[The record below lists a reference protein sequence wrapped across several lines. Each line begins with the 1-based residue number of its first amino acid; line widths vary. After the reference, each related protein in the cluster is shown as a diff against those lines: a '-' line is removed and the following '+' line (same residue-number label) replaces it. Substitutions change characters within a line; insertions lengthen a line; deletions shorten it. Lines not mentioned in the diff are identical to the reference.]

1 MDKEIKV
8 IKVSENP
15 AVEVPDHVGCTA
27 QEIAGDLLGIK
38 TCVVKFG
45 VYEPEGTADEHFHE
59 KSEHVFYILSGA
71 LTIFAGGKAYTA
83 RAGEGM
89 YVPEGISH
97 SAVNGSKGFTTY
109 IAVTLPPGE
118 NQFRS

>member
-1 MDKEIKV
+1 MEKEIKI

-15 AVEVPDHVGCTA
+15 AVPVPDHKGCTA

-38 TCVVKFG
+38 SCVVKFG

-71 LTIFAGGKAYTA
+71 LTIFADGKAYTA
-83 RAGEGM
+83 KAGEGM
-89 YVPEGISH
+89 YVPAGIPH
-97 SAVNGSKGFTTY
+97 SGINRTKGYTTY
-109 IAVTLPPGE
+109 IAVTLPPG
-118 NQFRS
+118 